1 MPENIIKFNDSYT
14 REISGDYFEYQAE
27 YTSGEHVEWC
37 ASVFHNAVLK
47 GKPSGSLASNTLTGD
62 ALKQYVV
69 SCIEGMIESGLGID
83 E

>member
-1 MPENIIKFNDSYT
+1 MAEYISKFNDSYT
-14 REISGDYFEYQAE
+14 RKVSGEYFEYQVE

-37 ASVFHNAVLK
+37 ASVYHEGALK
-47 GKPSGSLASNTLTGD
+47 GKPSGSIVSNTLKDD

-69 SCIEGMIESGLGID
+69 SFVEGIIERGLGID